1 MKEGEDIVS
10 TLRESRKQSLNGRT
24 CANRVYT
31 LVRHMLKVTH
41 DGDKTSSLSIFL
53 DDAREE
59 VYSYLNSPEA
69 YINGDKKMI
78 ATAYVDS
85 VERVLINITGD

>member
-10 TLRESRKQSLNGRT
+10 TLRESRKQSLDGRIGSNEPNGR
-24 CANRVYT
+24 Y
-31 LVRHMLKVTH
+31 LH

-53 DDAREE
+53 DDARQE
-59 VYSYLNSPEA
+59 VYDYLNKPEA

-85 VERVLINITGD
+85 VNRVLINITGE